1 MSKDLYVTNLPLEYG
16 EAELRRLFAVAGTV
30 SYIHLVT
37 DPGTGQSKG
46 CAYVKMS
53 SEREAKEGI
62 DCLDGARIES
72 HIIGVQ
78 IARPQKPKA
87 PGAASRPGKG
97 PFKPRGG
104 GSDRGPKGRG

>member
-1 MSKDLYVTNLPLEYG
+1 MSKDLYVTHLPPEYG
-16 EAELRRLFAVAGTV
+16 EAELRRLFSVAGTV

-37 DPGTGQSKG
+37 DPKTGQSKG

-72 HIIGVQ
+72 HTLAVK
-78 IARPQKPKA
+78 IALPQKPKA
-87 PGAASRPGKG
+87 PGTGRR

-104 GSDRGPKGRG
+104 GSGSGPKGRR